1 MLNLVFKCLLNL
13 QFIYLFLLENKRLLL
28 VLTSTARKTA
38 TEKRA
43 LTYIPLTLRV
53 SVCSRPSV
61 PSCNSKDFPHLDFTD
76 RHTVTNNEFAGPQRE
91 LFPGGTKIDAGPPK
105 LREVQTNK
113 SKKGLHSNFGSMFC
127 PKLGKVQKKIFLP
140 KSRWRAKKKGVH
152 SNLVP
157 FYAQSQG
164 RKMGRYEKNFG
175 PTLNPTTST
184 LPCPLIPGPPRPGPG
199 YDVPPKPPLVGPESL

>member
-13 QFIYLFLLENKRLLL
+13 RFIYLLYNCFSIYIYFLNKRLLL
-28 VLTSTARKTA
+28 VLTSIARKTA

-91 LFPGGTKIDAGPPK
+91 IFPGGTKIDAGPPK
-105 LREVQTNK
+105 LGEVQTNK
-113 SKKGLHSNFGSMFC
+113 SKRGLHSNFGSIFC
-127 PKLGKVQKKIFLP
+127 PKLGKVQKKHFLP
-140 KSRWRAKKKGVH
+140 KSRWRAKKKVFTQIWSHFMPKVRDAKWAGMKKI
-152 SNLVP
+152 LVQHWTRQP
-157 FYAQSQG
+157 QLFRA
-164 RKMGRYEKNFG
+164 
-175 PTLNPTTST
+175 P
-184 LPCPLIPGPPRPGPG
+184 
-199 YDVPPKPPLVGPESL
+199 